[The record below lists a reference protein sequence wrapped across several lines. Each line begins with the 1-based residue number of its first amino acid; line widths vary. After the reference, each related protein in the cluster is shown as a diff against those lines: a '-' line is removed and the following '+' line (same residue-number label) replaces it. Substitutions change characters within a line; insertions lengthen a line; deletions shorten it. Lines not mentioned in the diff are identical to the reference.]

1 MRLTVLLALIAA
13 VLTCVSSAGART
25 EADTVP
31 AYKARVNAACRQLT
45 AVQLRHIRAMQPA
58 VAAGDTKSATAIYG
72 AMISDGYKGT
82 KALLRLAV
90 PVGARAQ
97 MKPILQLLGS
107 SLGAVEQAL
116 RAKKQHGVRIVD
128 EEGRRARQASRS
140 PPRRRGPRRLR
151 LEADEDNREGRPR
164 DRTRPG
170 SLASGRRVEERHER
184 LPADA

>member
-1 MRLTVLLALIAA
+1 MRLTVLLALLAA
-13 VLTCVSSAGART
+13 ALTCVSTAGART
-25 EADTVP
+25 EADTVA

-82 KALLRLAV
+82 KALLRLPV
-90 PVGARAQ
+90 PVGVRAQ

-116 RAKKQHGVRIVD
+116 RAKSSTAFASSMKKAD
-128 EEGRRARQASRS
+128 ALGRRADPLLDAAGLGDCGSKQTKIIEKAAHEIG
-140 PPRRRGPRRLR
+140 RGPVL
-151 LEADEDNREGRPR
+151 
-164 DRTRPG
+164 
-170 SLASGRRVEERHER
+170 
-184 LPADA
+184 